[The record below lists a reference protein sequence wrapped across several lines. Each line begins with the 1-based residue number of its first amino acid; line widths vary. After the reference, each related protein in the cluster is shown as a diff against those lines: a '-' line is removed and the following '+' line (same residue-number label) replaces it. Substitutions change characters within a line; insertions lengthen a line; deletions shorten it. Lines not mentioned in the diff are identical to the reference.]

1 MKIRSKIINVM
12 ILAGAV
18 FSLVFLQNAYSEDEN
33 TEPQVD
39 VAVSKIQKTT
49 MRSYVIGY
57 GHIEPEPAIEGR
69 SSAGAKITSSVAG
82 IVTEV
87 KCYEGL
93 HVKKGAVLFL
103 LDSRIAEAEL
113 EKARQAMVF
122 AEKAFQR
129 QNELQESDATS
140 DKNFQEIEN
149 QLAVAKND
157 LAAAETN
164 LSYYRI
170 SAPFSGTITSLM
182 VSPGEYVD
190 SNSVMTEMIDLSHLV
205 AVVNIPV
212 SEATDLKSGQ
222 SVEIITDNGDSPI
235 SGRLILLSPGV
246 DAASGSITA
255 YIGLPPDAG
264 LKPGRFVRAQI
275 ISNERL
281 DCLAVPSES
290 LVKDPEE
297 GWIISVV
304 TGGRSKRIKVKTGLR
319 DNRMVEVESEKL
331 KEGMTVITLGA
342 YALPDNTKVRVI
354 EKVTGEKK

>member
-1 MKIRSKIINVM
+1 MKIKLKIINST
-12 ILAGAV
+12 ILATAV
-18 FSLVFLQNAYSEDEN
+18 FSLVFLQSTHSADEN

-39 VAVSKIQKTT
+39 VNVSKIRKTSL
-49 MRSYVIGY
+49 RSYVTGY
-57 GHIEPEPAIEGR
+57 GHIEAEPAIEGR
-69 SSAGAKITSSVAG
+69 SPAGAKITSSVAG

-87 KCYEGL
+87 RCYEGL
-93 HVKKGAVLFL
+93 HVKRGAVLFL
-103 LDSRIAEAEL
+103 LDSRIAEAEF
-113 EKARQAMVF
+113 EEARQAMVF

-129 QNELQESDATS
+129 QKELQQSDATS

-149 QLAVAKND
+149 QLAVAKKD

-170 SAPFSGTITSLM
+170 SAPFSGTITSLK
-182 VSPGEYVD
+182 VSTGEYVD
-190 SNSVMTEMIDLSHLV
+190 STSVMAEIVDLSRLV
-205 AVVNIPV
+205 AVVSIPV

-222 SVEIITDNGDSPI
+222 SVEIKTDNGSSPI
-235 SGRLILLSPGV
+235 SGRLILLSPSV
-246 DAASGSITA
+246 DAASGSVTA
-255 YIGLPPDAG
+255 YIGLPSDAG

-275 ISNERL
+275 ISNERQ

-290 LVKDPEE
+290 LVKDSEE

-319 DNRMVEVESEKL
+319 DNGMVEVESKEL
-331 KEGMTVITLGA
+331 KEGMTVITLGT

-354 EKVTGEKK
+354 EDVTGEK

>member
-1 MKIRSKIINVM
+1 MKIRLKIINTT
-12 ILAGAV
+12 ILAGAI
-18 FSLVFLQNAYSEDEN
+18 FSLVFLQNANSKDEN

-39 VAVSKIQKTT
+39 VSVSKIQKTT
-49 MRSYVIGY
+49 LRSYVTGY
-57 GHIEPEPAIEGR
+57 GHIEAEPAIEGR
-69 SSAGAKITSSVAG
+69 LPAGARITSSVAG

-87 KCYEGL
+87 RCYEGL

-103 LDSRIAEAEL
+103 LDSRIAEAEF

-129 QNELQESDATS
+129 QKELQQSDATS
-140 DKNFQEIEN
+140 DKTFQEIEN

-170 SAPFSGTITSLM
+170 SAPFSGTITSLK
-182 VSPGEYVD
+182 VRTGEYVD
-190 SNSVMTEMIDLSHLV
+190 SNSVMAEIVDLSRLV

-212 SEATDLKSGQ
+212 SETTDLRSGQ
-222 SVEIITDNGDSPI
+222 SAEIRTDNGSSPV

-246 DAASGSITA
+246 DAVSGSVTA
-255 YIGLPPDAG
+255 YVGLPPDAG
-264 LKPGRFVRAQI
+264 LKPGRFVSARI

-290 LVKDPEE
+290 LVKDSEE

-319 DNRMVEVESEKL
+319 DNGMVEVESKEL
-331 KEGMTVITLGA
+331 KKGMTVITLGT
-342 YALPDNTKVRVI
+342 YALPDNTKVHVI
-354 EKVTGEKK
+354 EDVTGEK

>member
-1 MKIRSKIINVM
+1 MKIRLKAINAM

-33 TEPQVD
+33 MDPQVD
-39 VAVSKIQKTT
+39 VTVSKIQKTSF
-49 MRSYVIGY
+49 RSYVIGY
-57 GHIEPEPAIEGR
+57 GHIVAEPAIEGR
-69 SSAGAKITSSVAG
+69 SPAGAKITSSVAG
-82 IVTEV
+82 IVTGI

-103 LDSRIAEAEL
+103 LDNRIAEAEL
-113 EKARQAMVF
+113 KKARQAMVF

-129 QNELQESDATS
+129 QKELQQSDATS

-149 QLAVAKND
+149 QLAAAKNE

-182 VSPGEYVD
+182 VSTGEYVD
-190 SNSVMTEMIDLSHLV
+190 SNSVMAEIVDLSRLV

-212 SEATDLKSGQ
+212 SEAIDLRSGQ
-222 SVEIITDNGDSPI
+222 SVEIKTDNGSSPI

-246 DAASGSITA
+246 DAASGSVTA
-255 YIGLPPDAG
+255 YIGLPLDAG
-264 LKPGRFVRAQI
+264 FRPGRFVRAQI
-275 ISNERL
+275 ISNERQ
-281 DCLAVPSES
+281 DCLAVPAES

-297 GWIISVV
+297 GWMISVV

-319 DNRMVEVESEKL
+319 DNGMVEVESEKL

-342 YALPDNTKVRVI
+342 YALPDNTKVRAI
-354 EKVTGEKK
+354 EKVTGEK